1 MPVIKDSGIDLMFRN
16 FNVEIASPEPAL
28 SDETRLLRFARND
41 TSEGARNDRL

>member
-1 MPVIKDSGIDLMFRN
+1 MMN
-16 FNVEIASPEPAL
+16 YEIASPEPAL